1 MRLAFAI
8 SVALTGAGQ
17 AQDLGPVPVPVQS
30 VRPSQRVIDCYCTDR
45 SGSRVEL
52 GETICLTVDGRAFL
66 ARCEIGGM
74 RQGNSVAG
82 LRDPLPNPPQIE
94 VGYCRLRHL
103 CTSRQ
108 QPTCGGGNGLGMSYA
123 AFARPAFASANAQ
136 SSHAVS
142 ASTSDFS
149 TVAPHQMRRPG
160 GASR

>member
-66 ARCEIGGM
+66 ARCEMSLNVPMWRETGEACVGAGWVGPGRAGHGG
-74 RQGNSVAG
+74 AG
-82 LRDPLPNPPQIE
+82 
-94 VGYCRLRHL
+94 H
-103 CTSRQ
+103 
-108 QPTCGGGNGLGMSYA
+108 GL
-123 AFARPAFASANAQ
+123 AF
-136 SSHAVS
+136 S
-142 ASTSDFS
+142 AS
-149 TVAPHQMRRPG
+149 G
-160 GASR
+160 GA